1 MSKFAEELERQIPL
15 KPKDNATLIN
25 LRKIEE
31 NLAKQE
37 KYSEAHI

>member
-1 MSKFAEELERQIPL
+1 MTKFVGELERSIPL

-25 LRKIEE
+25 LKKIEE

-37 KYSEAHI
+37 